1 MAQQAQIIFCI
12 PSSAVVTI
20 TIAMAITVTVI
31 STVVAKSVAVPAT
44 VTVVTIVGI
53 GLSISISCGFS
64 LSLAVGD
71 SSIGVSRQTGGVVV
85 ASEARVHIVVVA
97 QNETV
102 WMVGS
107 SVGTPLAVVE
117 AVTKAE
123 ALGRPMTVGGG
134 VASVVSEPVTEA
146 MTIVAVVSI
155 GIGVSAPL
163 STSPIESALEAE
175 PDSGGP
181 GGGDATGTNEG
192 IAVGEQPVPVV
203 AVVRVGISLGG
214 GECKCHEAGDDL
226 GEISSPYTPDIGIT
240 SLQRNIRQV

>member
-31 STVVAKSVAVPAT
+31 STVVAKSVAVPAP
-44 VTVVTIVGI
+44 VAVVTIVGI
-53 GLSISISCGFS
+53 GLGISISCGFS
-64 LSLAVGD
+64 LPLAVGD

-123 ALGRPMTVGGG
+123 ALWRPMTVGGG

-214 GECKCHEAGDDL
+214 SECKCHEAGDDL
-226 GEISSPYTPDIGIT
+226 GEISSPYIFE
-240 SLQRNIRQV
+240 LLV

>member
-1 MAQQAQIIFCI
+1 
-12 PSSAVVTI
+12 
-20 TIAMAITVTVI
+20 MAITVTVI

-102 WMVGS
+102 RMVGS

-155 GIGVSAPL
+155 SIGVSTPL
-163 STSPIESALEAE
+163 STRPIESALEAE
-175 PDSGGP
+175 ANSGGP

-214 GECKCHEAGDDL
+214 SECKCHEAGDDL
-226 GEISSPYTPDIGIT
+226 GEISSLYIFE
-240 SLQRNIRQV
+240 LLV

>member
-1 MAQQAQIIFCI
+1 MWRL
-12 PSSAVVTI
+12 VTI
-20 TIAMAITVTVI
+20 VTMA
-31 STVVAKSVAVPAT
+31 VAVALSVALEGEPGVRDGGNSGGDGAGVSVSMSVAVA
-44 VTVVTIVGI
+44 VKR
-53 GLSISISCGFS
+53 ISCGFS
-64 LSLAVGD
+64 LPLAETGD

-85 ASEARVHIVVVA
+85 TSEARVHIVVVA

-226 GEISSPYTPDIGIT
+226 GEISSLYIFE
-240 SLQRNIRQV
+240 LLV

>member
-1 MAQQAQIIFCI
+1 
-12 PSSAVVTI
+12 
-20 TIAMAITVTVI
+20 MAIAATVI
-31 STVVAKSVAVPAT
+31 STVVAVAMSIAICPAVAVVA
-44 VTVVTIVGI
+44 IVRVSFS
-53 GLSISISCGFS
+53 LSIGISCGFG
-64 LSLAVGD
+64 LPLAETGD

-181 GGGDATGTNEG
+181 GRGDATGTNEG

-226 GEISSPYTPDIGIT
+226 GEISLPHTPDIGIT
-240 SLQRNIRQV
+240 TLQKNIRPVTAIGL

>member
-44 VTVVTIVGI
+44 VAVVTIVGI
-53 GLSISISCGFS
+53 GLSISCGFS

-226 GEISSPYTPDIGIT
+226 GEISSLYIFE
-240 SLQRNIRQV
+240 LLV

>member
-31 STVVAKSVAVPAT
+31 STVVAKSVAVPAP
-44 VTVVTIVGI
+44 VAVVTIVGI
-53 GLSISISCGFS
+53 GLGISISCGFS
-64 LSLAVGD
+64 LPLAVGD

-123 ALGRPMTVGGG
+123 ALWRPMTVGGG

-181 GGGDATGTNEG
+181 GRGDATGTNEG

-214 GECKCHEAGDDL
+214 SECKCHEAGDDL
-226 GEISSPYTPDIGIT
+226 GEISSPYIFE
-240 SLQRNIRQV
+240 LLV

>member
-44 VTVVTIVGI
+44 VAVVTIVGI

-64 LSLAVGD
+64 LPLPETGD

-85 ASEARVHIVVVA
+85 ASEARVHVVVVA

-203 AVVRVGISLGG
+203 PVVRVGVSLGG

-226 GEISSPYTPDIGIT
+226 GEISSLYIFE
-240 SLQRNIRQV
+240 LLV